1 MIAEA
6 ASIMIRSFW
15 GAGISAAAQSVVEVV
30 RDPRI
35 LNNPNEHTS
44 WRQYKWS
51 PTLPAAHQPQQLPQ
65 AQQTSTVSAYARPS
79 TTPTTYTRAS
89 AAYYPPAV
97 TNTAQKPP
105 ATRVDYD
112 QYTL

>member
-6 ASIMIRSFW
+6 ASIMVRSFW

-35 LNNPNEHTS
+35 LNNPNEHCS
-44 WRQYKWS
+44 WRQFKWS
-51 PTLPAAHQPQQLPQ
+51 PPLPATHQPQQLPQ
-65 AQQTSTVSAYARPS
+65 AQQAVSAYARPS
-79 TTPTTYTRAS
+79 TTPTTYNRAQAS
-89 AAYYPPAV
+89 YYPPV
-97 TNTAQKPP
+97 TTATKPP